1 MSAAQK
7 PEIEVAAGV
16 LTDPAGRAL
25 IACRPDGG
33 HLGGWWEFP
42 GGKLAGQETPLQ
54 GLTRELHEE
63 LGIKVRTAIPLVEY
77 THEYPDRIVRL
88 YVWRVTQYDGEP
100 IGVEGQPLKWAPI
113 HELRDAGLLPADLPI
128 IDALLDSDRIPER

>member
-16 LTDPAGRAL
+16 LTDAAGRTL
-25 IACRPDGG
+25 IACRPEDG

-42 GGKLAGQETPLQ
+42 GGKLDARETPLQ

-63 LGIKVRTAIPLVEY
+63 LGIKVRAATPLVEY
-77 THEYPDRIVRL
+77 THEYRDRIVRL
-88 YVWRVTQYDGEP
+88 HVWRVTQYDGEP
-100 IGVEGQPLKWAPI
+100 TGIEGQPIKWTRI
-113 HELRDAGLLPADLPI
+113 QELPEAGLLPADLPI
-128 IDALLDSDRIPER
+128 IDVLLDSERGPER

>member
-1 MSAAQK
+1 VSDAQK

-25 IACRPDGG
+25 IARRPDDG

-42 GGKLAGQETPLQ
+42 GGKLGAQETPLQ

-63 LGIKVRTAIPLVEY
+63 LGIDVRTATPLVEY

-88 YVWRVTQYDGEP
+88 HVWRVTQYDGEP
-100 IGVEGQPLKWAPI
+100 TGEEGQPLRWVSVA
-113 HELRDAGLLPADLPI
+113 ELPDAGILPADLPI
-128 IDALLDSDRIPER
+128 IEALLASGTRPEA